1 MKSKQLIKNPTVKN
15 LTEFA
20 RKHTAK
26 FLEKLDKVPSIFW
39 CVGDQGVKALESPPL
54 LTYDNSVLFEYR
66 CKQLCIAE
74 AAKATIVADA
84 CEALTDIKPTQ
95 CVAITVEIPG
105 LQIISLYSILR
116 DKTGKPK
123 MGKLLEAPTVVHVC
137 QFDQLL
143 PIGIPTPAERIQALT
158 DFAEAPRHHRNRLFQ

>member
-1 MKSKQLIKNPTVKN
+1 MNPKELMKNPTIEN
-15 LTEFA
+15 LTKFA
-20 RKHTAK
+20 EEHTAM

-39 CVGDQGVKALESPPL
+39 CVGDRDVKALEFPPL
-54 LTYDNSVLFEYR
+54 PNYKIRDLFDNM
-66 CKQLCIAE
+66 CGQLCIAE

-84 CEALTDIKPTQ
+84 CEALTDIKPLQ

-116 DKTGKPK
+116 DKAGKPK
-123 MGKLLEAPTVVHVC
+123 LGELLQAPDVVPVC

-143 PIGIPTPAERIQALT
+143 PIGIPSPTERIQAFMA
-158 DFAEAPRHHRNRLFQ
+158 FAEAPGSMK